1 MVQKLSDHLNISLG
15 LAAQTDSADVLAII
29 RETNIAMDSGTM
41 GDFVATIAG
50 KGSDAGI
57 TVLNSGTNNADVQ
70 LRLDSAVAATLTG
83 SQTLTNKTINLTNNS
98 LTGTIGQWNAALS
111 GGNSFTTLI
120 GTETLTNK
128 TLTSPVLNTVDINSG
143 AINDISTFSLRDATV
158 ASYELLLAANSS
170 VNASADRTLTFDV
183 KNANR
188 TLSLLGNLTLGG
200 SLTTSGAYGT
210 TLTATGTTSVTL
222 PTSGTLISK
231 DGSNN
236 VTGINNITA
245 TGTVDGRDLSVDGD
259 KLDLIEAQA
268 DVTDAGNVGTALT
281 AFSTGTDATGSD
293 LIPVYDAS
301 AGTWEK
307 QTITNAS
314 LQGPAGGT
322 GAKGQKGQA
331 GSIGVD
337 GDAGAKGQKGEV
349 GQKGAAGSN
358 GAAGAKGQKGE
369 VGAKG
374 AAGSNG
380 AAGAKGQKGQ
390 KGEIGE
396 SGSGASGVKGQKG
409 EVGGTGGTGAKGQKG
424 DGGAK
429 GQKGVP
435 ASSITNTTAPG
446 GAVDGDLWWDEET
459 GALYI
464 YYNDGTSSQWV
475 QFNNAVVPDGSI
487 TGAKLV
493 DDSVTAAKLA
503 DNSVDS
509 QHYVDGSIDRV
520 HLAADIVD
528 GTKIANDVINSEH
541 YAAGSIDAEHLA
553 SNSVTQVKLA
563 DDAVGANE
571 LKSVVSFVVYNS
583 AGTALKTIY
592 GAGGT

>member
-57 TVLNSGTNNADVQ
+57 TVLNSGTNNADVE

-83 SQTLTNKTINLTNNS
+83 TQTLTNKTISLTNNS

-111 GGNSFTTLI
+111 GGNSFSTLI
-120 GTETLTNK
+120 GTETFTNK
-128 TLTSPVLNTVDINSG
+128 TMTSPVLNTVDINSG
-143 AINDISTFSLRDATV
+143 AINDISTFSLRDVTV

-245 TGTVDGRDLSVDGD
+245 TGTVDGRDLSVDGA

-281 AFSTGTDATGSD
+281 AFTTGTDATGSD
-293 LIPVYDAS
+293 FIPVYDAS
-301 AGTWEK
+301 AGAWEK
-307 QTITNAS
+307 QTITNAA
-314 LQGPAGGT
+314 LQGPTGAA

-331 GSIGVD
+331 GTIGVD
-337 GDAGAKGQKGEV
+337 GDAGAKGQKGEI

-374 AAGSNG
+374 AAGTNG

-390 KGEIGE
+390 KGEIGDA
-396 SGSGASGVKGQKG
+396 GSGASGIKGQKG
-409 EVGGTGGTGAKGQKG
+409 EVGGTGATGAKGQKG

-429 GQKGVP
+429 GQKGQP
-435 ASSITNTTAPG
+435 TASITQTTAPS
-446 GAVDGDLWWDEET
+446 GATDGDLWWDDET

-464 YYNDGTSSQWV
+464 YYSDGTSNQWV
-475 QFNNAVVPDGSI
+475 QFNQAVVPEGGI
-487 TGAKLV
+487 G
-493 DDSVTAAKLA
+493 TA
-503 DNSVDS
+503 
-509 QHYVDGSIDRV
+509 Q
-520 HLAADIVD
+520 LAADAVT
-528 GTKIANDVINSEH
+528 GAKIANDTINSEH